1 MTSARSWPRSSR
13 PRCPNPWNW
22 PSAASVRFYNRLV
35 STGGQE
41 LFVVCKSCGSEVSS
55 YITECPYCGNR
66 LRKRAPKLDR
76 GGQPPRRKPRRT
88 PPPLLSRLQR
98 NEIPGIRGDRRP
110 YATLILL
117 AAGFVGTLLWRTN
130 LGQTGNQ
137 LEIFGKLGSH
147 WWRVFTAAFVYDNT
161 GYAFMAL
168 ASIGLFG
175 WLLERR
181 HGPLAVLSLFLVGGV
196 GGLAASAVL
205 YPVPYALGAEG
216 GALALL
222 IAWVLPDLLALRS
235 GEEVDGD
242 LVGVAAIAAVL
253 LLMPLA
259 APGATWVSAGVGVAA
274 GLIIGA
280 PLARI
285 TVR

>member
-1 MTSARSWPRSSR
+1 
-13 PRCPNPWNW
+13 
-22 PSAASVRFYNRLV
+22 V

-76 GGQPPRRKPRRT
+76 GGQPTRRKPRRT
-88 PPPLLSRLQR
+88 PPPLLTRLHR
-98 NEIPGIRGDRRP
+98 DEIPGIRGDRRP
-110 YATLILL
+110 YTTLALL
-117 AAGFVGTLLWRTN
+117 VAGFVGTLLWRTN
-130 LGQTGNQ
+130 LGPAGDLAIN
-137 LEIFGKLGSH
+137 GKLNSH
-147 WWRVFTAAFVYDNT
+147 WWRLFTAVFVYDNT
-161 GYAFMAL
+161 GYAFVAL
-168 ASIGLFG
+168 AAIGLFG

-181 HGPLAVLSLFLVGGV
+181 HGPLVVLGLFLVGGV
-196 GGLAASAVL
+196 GGLAATAVV
-205 YPVPYALGAEG
+205 YPIPFALGSEG

-222 IAWVLPDLLALRS
+222 VAWALPDLLALRA

-242 LVGVAAIAAVL
+242 LIGVTAIAAVL
-253 LLMPLA
+253 LLMPLV
-259 APGATWVSAGVGVAA
+259 APGASWVSAGVGVAA

-280 PLARI
+280 PLARM

>member
-1 MTSARSWPRSSR
+1 M
-13 PRCPNPWNW
+13 
-22 PSAASVRFYNRLV
+22 

-76 GGQPPRRKPRRT
+76 GGQPARRKPRRT
-88 PPPLLSRLQR
+88 PPPLLTRLQR

-110 YATLILL
+110 YGTLVLL
-117 AAGFVGTLLWRTN
+117 VAGFAGTLLWRTN
-130 LGQTGNQ
+130 LGGSGNQ

-147 WWRVFTAAFVYDNT
+147 WWRLFTAVFAYNNT
-161 GYAFMAL
+161 GYAFVTL
-168 ASIGLFG
+168 ATIGLFG

-181 HGPLAVLSLFLVGGV
+181 HGPLVVLGLFLVGGV
-196 GGLAASAVL
+196 GGLAATAVL
-205 YPVPYALGAEG
+205 YIFPVALGAEG

-222 IAWVLPDLLALRS
+222 VAWALPDLLALRA

-242 LVGVAAIAAVL
+242 LIGVAAIAAVL

-259 APGATWVSAGVGVAA
+259 APGASWVSAGVGVAA
-274 GLIIGA
+274 GLIIGT
-280 PLARI
+280 PLARM